1 VSESQTDER
10 AEADPLLDFST
21 EGTGKVPVPD
31 AVEEL
36 RLRLDRL
43 NAEVERTSQ
52 QVIELRSEV
61 ETLVSLKKD
70 IGPGAGSDRA
80 LRLISASA
88 GIALGVMASA
98 WFWMST
104 SAEPLEERAS
114 AVAAAPAPERS
125 VETPAVQVAVVP
137 AAEVTSGR
145 TGEPPAPSP
154 LRVAMP
160 QAAPR
165 RVEYVGTLTI
175 DSDPPGEVK
184 IDGKTI
190 GTTPVR
196 AADLKAGS
204 HLIWIQREG
213 YRRFTR
219 VVQVPANRVTRLVA
233 DLEPLAAR

>member
-1 VSESQTDER
+1 MSESQTDER
-10 AEADPLLDFST
+10 TEADPLLDFST

-31 AVEEL
+31 AVDEL
-36 RLRLDRL
+36 RVRLDRL

-52 QVIELRSEV
+52 QVIALRSEV
-61 ETLVSLKKD
+61 ATLVSLKKD
-70 IGPGAGSDRA
+70 IRPAARSDRA

-98 WFWMST
+98 WFWIST
-104 SAEPLEERAS
+104 SAEPQEERPS
-114 AVAAAPAPERS
+114 AAAAPAPERS
-125 VETPAVQVAVVP
+125 VETPAVQVAAVP
-137 AAEVTSGR
+137 APEVTRGGTS
-145 TGEPPAPSP
+145 EQPAASPPRA
-154 LRVAMP
+154 AAP

-165 RVEYVGTLTI
+165 QVGYVGTLTI
-175 DSDPPGEVK
+175 DSDPPGEVT
-184 IDGKTI
+184 IDGKTA

-196 AADLKAGS
+196 AENLKAGS

-233 DLEPLAAR
+233 DLEPLATR